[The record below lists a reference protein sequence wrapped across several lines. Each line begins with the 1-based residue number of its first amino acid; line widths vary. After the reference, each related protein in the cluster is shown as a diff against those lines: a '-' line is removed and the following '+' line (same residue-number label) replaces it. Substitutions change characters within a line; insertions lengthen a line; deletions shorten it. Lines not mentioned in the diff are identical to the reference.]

1 MCTIIIHIMYIIVLL
16 LLIVVIIIWVGCVG
30 SNCTFLWE
38 GSCFPW
44 RGCAD
49 SDSKCELWNVSIVI
63 FWFSWRETCG
73 VLFVW
78 RVWFFGAEYLFS
90 FWSPYQRKQVQKI
103 QQQLS
108 ELDRKEADIKRSA
121 ALSATKYAEA
131 CQELG
136 LQVGIFGVFLLSRK
150 QFL

>member
-1 MCTIIIHIMYIIVLL
+1 MWEAIARSFEKDHVFLGEAAQI
-16 LLIVVIIIWVGCVG
+16 LIQ
-30 SNCTFLWE
+30 
-38 GSCFPW
+38 
-44 RGCAD
+44 
-49 SDSKCELWNVSIVI
+49 NVSYEMWALWSYGFHQEKHVV
-63 FWFSWRETCG
+63 FY
-73 VLFVW
+73 LFKGFCYFV
-78 RVWFFGAEYLFS
+78 AEYLFPL
-90 FWSPYQRKQVQKI
+90 WSPYQRKQVQKI